1 MKKDKVLFFDTT
13 LRDGEQS
20 PGASMNL
27 KEKILV
33 ANQLAA
39 LGVDIIEA
47 GFPISSPGD
56 FESVKTIAQQIKGPS
71 IAGLSR
77 CSEKDIKACWDAVK
91 YSKKPRIHTFV
102 ATSDLHIEKKLM
114 KTRAQVLDMAVKAV
128 KYAKSLCKDVEFSA
142 EDAGRSDLDFL
153 CKVVEAAIDA
163 GAGTIN
169 IPDTVGYTM
178 PLEFG
183 AKIAEVRRRVPNIN
197 KAVISV
203 HCHNDLGLAVAN
215 SLAAIEN
222 GARQVECTVNGIG
235 ERAGN
240 ASLEEIAMAL
250 KVRPKYYNVGHSIKT
265 EEIYKASKLVSNLT
279 GIAVQVNK
287 AIVGANAFA
296 HEAGIH
302 QDGVLKDR
310 ETYEIM
316 KPSDVGVPESS
327 LVLGKHSGRHAFFKR
342 IKDLGYKPDTKTLEL
357 LFEKFKVLC
366 DKKKVVFDE
375 DIVALIEED
384 SASGKELFSLDYVNA
399 VSGTT
404 LVPAATV
411 RLLKNERPAAS
422 GEKVNAEVLQEAAC
436 GIAGPVDASYKA
448 IDKLTNMKMKL
459 TDFSL
464 RAVSSGVDALGEVVI
479 KADYKGMIYS
489 GKGTSTDIVVASVK
503 AYMQAVNKAA
513 LFELKDKNVQNK
525 KEKRV
530 GLKKGEK

>member
-27 KEKILV
+27 REKLLV

-56 FESVKTIAQQIKGPS
+56 FEAVETIAKQVKGPI

-77 CSEKDIKACWDAVK
+77 SSEKDIKVCWDAIK
-91 YSKKPRIHTFV
+91 HAKKPRIHTFI

-128 KYAKSLCKDVEFSA
+128 KYAKSLCNDVEFSA

-153 CKVVEAAIDA
+153 CKIVEAVIEA
-163 GAGTIN
+163 GAQTVN
-169 IPDTVGYTM
+169 IPDTVGYTL
-178 PLEFG
+178 PPEFG
-183 AKIAEVRRRVPNIN
+183 AKIAEIRRRVPNIN
-197 KAVISV
+197 KAIISV
-203 HCHNDLGLAVAN
+203 HCHDDLGLAVAN
-215 SLAAIEN
+215 SLSAIEN
-222 GARQVECTVNGIG
+222 GARQVECTINGIG

-250 KVRPKYYNVGHSIKT
+250 KVRPQYFNVTHSIKT
-265 EEIYKASKLVSNLT
+265 EEIYKSSKLVSNLT
-279 GIAVQVNK
+279 GIAVQANK

-302 QDGVLKDR
+302 QDGILKNR

-316 KPSDVGVPESS
+316 RPCDVGVPESS
-327 LVLGKHSGRHAFFKR
+327 LVLGKHSGRHAFFTR
-342 IKDLGYKPDTKTLEL
+342 IKDLGYKLENKSL
-357 LFEKFKVLC
+357 ETLFEKFKSLC
-366 DKKKVVFDE
+366 DKKKVIFDE
-375 DIVALIEED
+375 DIIALIEED
-384 SASGKELFSLDYVNA
+384 SSSGKEVFSLDYVNT

-404 LVPAATV
+404 LVPTATV
-411 RLLKNERPAAS
+411 RLLKYEKPVKQNEKTDF
-422 GEKVNAEVLQEAAC
+422 ETLQDAAC
-436 GIAGPVDASYKA
+436 GIAGPVDAAYRT
-448 IDKLTNMKMKL
+448 IDKLTGIKMKL

-464 RAVSSGVDALGEVVI
+464 RAVSSGVDAQGEVVL
-479 KADYKGMIYS
+479 KAEYEGISYS
-489 GKGTSTDIVVASVK
+489 GKGTSTDIVEASVK
-503 AYMQAVNKAA
+503 AYLQAVNKAA
-513 LFELKDKNVQNK
+513 LSSLKNKNQDIK
-525 KEKRV
+525 KT
-530 GLKKGEK
+530 KKGRK